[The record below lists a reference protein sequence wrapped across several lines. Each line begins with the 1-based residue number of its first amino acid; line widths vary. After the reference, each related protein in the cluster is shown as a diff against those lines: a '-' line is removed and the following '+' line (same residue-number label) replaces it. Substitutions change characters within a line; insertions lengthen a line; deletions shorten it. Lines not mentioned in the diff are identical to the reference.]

1 MIMPKVKHIALIKFK
16 PGTSGD
22 QIDKVFADLM
32 DLSETI
38 PGIEDYVSG
47 PNNSPEGENQGYTHG
62 FVMTFENAAAR
73 DAYIPHP
80 DHERF
85 KTAAMPHI
93 DSVIVFDFE
102 L

>member
-1 MIMPKVKHIALIKFK
+1 MHMAKIKHIALLKFK
-16 PGTSGD
+16 SGTTD
-22 QIDKVFADLM
+22 EQIEKVFADLM
-32 DLSETI
+32 DLSETV

-47 PNNSPEGENQGYTHG
+47 ANNSPEGQNQGYTHG

-80 DHERF
+80 EHERF
-85 KTAAMPHI
+85 KAAAMPHI
-93 DSVIVFDFE
+93 DSVVVFDFE

>member
-1 MIMPKVKHIALIKFK
+1 MAKIKHIALLKFK
-16 PGTSGD
+16 DGTSEQ
-22 QIDKVFADLM
+22 QIEKVFADLM
-32 DLSETI
+32 DLSETV

-47 PNNSPEGENQGYTHG
+47 ANNSPEGQNQGYTHG

-80 DHERF
+80 EHQRF
-85 KTAAMPHI
+85 MTAAMPHI
-93 DSVIVFDFE
+93 DSVVVFDFE

>member
-1 MIMPKVKHIALIKFK
+1 MAKIKHIALLKFK
-16 PGTSGD
+16 DGTSEQ
-22 QIDKVFADLM
+22 QIEKVFADLM
-32 DLSETI
+32 DLSETV

-47 PNNSPEGENQGYTHG
+47 SNNSPEGQNQGYTHG

-80 DHERF
+80 EHQRF
-85 KTAAMPHI
+85 MTAAMPHI
-93 DSVIVFDFE
+93 DSVVVFDFE